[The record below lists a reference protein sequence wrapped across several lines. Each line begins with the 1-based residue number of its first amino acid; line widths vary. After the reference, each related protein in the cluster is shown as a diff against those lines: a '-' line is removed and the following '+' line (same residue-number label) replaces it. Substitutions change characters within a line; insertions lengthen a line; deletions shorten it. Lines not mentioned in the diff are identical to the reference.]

1 MKQHLVFKSAVAK
14 IHVHVINKRE
24 PRDVDVK
31 LPCDPIY
38 SPDSNYGRKCNNAP
52 AASSSRKPVKVIVYN
67 MLYDSLFLKYKPFMF
82 EVNNYVN
89 DLFWISCKV
98 LLSL

>member
-67 MLYDSLFLKYKPFMF
+67 MLFLKRSGHVKIM
-82 EVNNYVN
+82 
-89 DLFWISCKV
+89 IS
-98 LLSL
+98 LHL